1 MDPIELAVISAVLGS
16 QFMVVYRLGKV
27 EQKLKDLYRLIN
39 NNNPGGKPCQKKR
52 KSTNPK

>member
-27 EQKLKDLYRLIN
+27 EQKLKDLYRIIN

-52 KSTNPK
+52 KSTNLE